1 MSPMAPLFS
10 IIIPVYNDWL
20 PLHQCL
26 RSLAQQTNGLG
37 FEVIIVD
44 DGSRETAPESI
55 RYWSS
60 CYPMTVVRRPH
71 AGVSAARNRG
81 VQISKGSVLVFVDA
95 DCRLQTNCLAA
106 LASIITDSPQHSCF
120 QLHIIGDR
128 SGAVGRAEELRLRAL
143 QTHLLQSNGC
153 IRYLN
158 TAGFAVRRARVD
170 IQRGI
175 FDPVALRGEDT
186 LLLANMMR
194 RGDLPLFA
202 PDAIVEHAIPLSL
215 MGCLLKDIRSA
226 YLARMTDGLMATK
239 GVRIRVSHRERFS
252 MLVSMWKTSG
262 QRSIGRLA
270 WLVLVVRQGLQR
282 IMSFAY
288 QAFSPT

>member
-1 MSPMAPLFS
+1 MSAIAPLFS

-37 FEVIIVD
+37 FEVVIVD

-55 RYWSS
+55 RHWSS
-60 CYPMTVVRRPH
+60 CYPLTVVRRPH

-120 QLHIIGDR
+120 QLHIIGDC

-143 QTHLLQSNGC
+143 QTHLLQPNGC

-175 FDPVALRGEDT
+175 FDPV
-186 LLLANMMR
+186 
-194 RGDLPLFA
+194 
-202 PDAIVEHAIPLSL
+202 
-215 MGCLLKDIRSA
+215 
-226 YLARMTDGLMATK
+226 
-239 GVRIRVSHRERFS
+239 
-252 MLVSMWKTSG
+252 
-262 QRSIGRLA
+262 
-270 WLVLVVRQGLQR
+270 
-282 IMSFAY
+282 
-288 QAFSPT
+288 